1 MPATGDPALLWST
14 VRRTFE
20 RMQAHQPES
29 RVPRIRITLADGESF
44 EPLVVQEVG
53 DWLFF
58 EADEAGEELT
68 PWPRVIAVRPSAIRS
83 IEIRYI
89 PPDGKEVGFRVDPPG
104 DVIPNSIP

>member
-1 MPATGDPALLWST
+1 MPASGDSAILWPT

-20 RMQAHQPES
+20 RMQTHQPEG
-29 RVPRIRITLADGESF
+29 RVPRIRITLVDGENF

-68 PWPRVIAVRPSAIRS
+68 PWRRVIAVRPNAIRS

-104 DVIPNSIP
+104 DVIPNIP